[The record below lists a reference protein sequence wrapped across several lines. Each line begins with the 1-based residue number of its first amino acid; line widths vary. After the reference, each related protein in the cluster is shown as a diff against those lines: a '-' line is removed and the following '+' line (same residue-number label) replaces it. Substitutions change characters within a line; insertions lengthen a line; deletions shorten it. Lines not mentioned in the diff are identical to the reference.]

1 MSDDPRSEHPE
12 QLLDEHEVA
21 RMLKRSVKTL
31 RNDRSLG
38 RGPRYVRVGRSVRY
52 RLEDVR
58 AYLSSRIGGS
68 GAAVV
73 FLMEFLR
80 SYD

>member
-52 RLEDVR
+52 RLEDVL
-58 AYLSSRIGGS
+58 AYISSRIGG

-73 FLMEFLR
+73 LLAEFL
-80 SYD
+80 SYQ